1 MSNRKESQLR
11 CGLILLCPIWFGL
24 LASSLSSKLSACDED
39 KLLPFP
45 SVRFPW
51 TFHFLGVCC
60 LNSLLPKERHQCL
73 FTAPQ
78 DTPAS
83 KLPWLSQS
91 LPCSPHKLRHQA
103 WFLRVLV
110 SSLTSDLS
118 ELPLPHLER
127 GLRRACKTSPVR
139 DSLEWSWLGHI
150 QAR

>member
-1 MSNRKESQLR
+1 MSNRKQSQLR

-24 LASSLSSKLSACDED
+24 LASRPSSKLSACDED

-78 DTPAS
+78 DSDTGY
-83 KLPWLSQS
+83 SQR
-91 LPCSPHKLRHQA
+91 P
-103 WFLRVLV
+103 
-110 SSLTSDLS
+110 
-118 ELPLPHLER
+118 PLPPSFR
-127 GLRRACKTSPVR
+127 GPPKAFPVPHMNCGTR
-139 DSLEWSWLGHI
+139 PSFLGCLS
-150 QAR
+150 AL